1 MTRRAP
7 DSGDD
12 MAIKLLHTADWH
24 LGMRF
29 PSFAE
34 HEQKLTHQRLA
45 TVRNIL
51 GVAERYGVDAVVV
64 AGDVFDL
71 PEPTELWWRPLVEL
85 LAERTWSD
93 RKLVLLPGNHDPLT
107 ATSVW
112 QNPQF
117 LRALPPWAMVVDRDD
132 FTLPI
137 GDDAVI
143 HAVPCRRAAGQLE
156 MAAKLPVRAAGDERV
171 RIAVLHGQTF
181 AMEGWAANFHI
192 AKDTAS
198 ARGFDYVALGD
209 THALRRYP
217 PDATPM
223 VYPGAPEPT
232 RFGETEAGNVV
243 LALFHRRRR
252 TPQIYVEPVGHFRWQ
267 ERTITSIA
275 ELRALR
281 DEDHRHSVLRLAVQL
296 ALPARE
302 YEEAEQILRALV
314 GDIAQP
320 GSVAIPMLDRSG
332 LVLDAR
338 DIMIELDDLPDQ
350 VRETARRLQAMIDAG
365 DRPEAAQ
372 RALVHLY
379 RLAHGTDAPS

>member
-1 MTRRAP
+1 MIGAQPT
-7 DSGDD
+7 DDD

-45 TVRNIL
+45 TVKNIL
-51 GVAERYGVDAVVV
+51 GVAERYGVDVVVV

-71 PEPTELWWRPLVEL
+71 PEPAETWWRPLVDAL
-85 LAERTWSD
+85 VERAWTD
-93 RKLVLLPGNHDPLT
+93 RKLLLLPGNHDPLT

-117 LRALPPWAMVVDRDD
+117 LRALPSWVSVVDRDD
-132 FTLPI
+132 FTMNV

-143 HAVPCRRAAGQLE
+143 HAVPCRRAAGMLD
-156 MAAKLPVRAAGDERV
+156 MAAKLPKRIAGDERI

-181 AMEGWAANFHI
+181 EMEGWAANFRI
-192 AKDTAS
+192 DRDTATR
-198 ARGFDYVALGD
+198 RGFDYVALGD
-209 THALRRYP
+209 THALRRFP
-217 PDATPM
+217 PDASPM
-223 VYPGAPEPT
+223 IYPGPPEPT
-232 RFGETEAGNVV
+232 RFGETEAGSVV
-243 LALFHRRRR
+243 LALFPRRRR
-252 TPQIYVEPVGHFRWQ
+252 APTIFVEPVGHFRWQ
-267 ERTITSIA
+267 ERVCTSIE

-281 DEDHRHSVLRLAVQL
+281 DEDHRHAVLRLAVRMS
-296 ALPARE
+296 LPARQ
-302 YEEAEQILRALV
+302 YEEAEQILRALE

-320 GSVAIPMLDRSG
+320 GSVAIPTFDRSG

-338 DIMIELDDLPDQ
+338 DIMVDLDDLPDQ

-365 DRPEAAQ
+365 DRPEIAQ

-379 RLAHGTDAPS
+379 KLAHGGASP